1 MPGLG
6 RYAQRDMTSLS
17 SSLAWRISWR
27 EEPSR
32 LQSIGPQRI
41 GHIESTELAQS
52 QIHISIPLQIHF
64 PFMFFQI
71 FQPSSLQFCSRFLL
85 VIYFIYSG
93 VHIYVNPQLPIPP
106 PAPTCH
112 LVIIS
117 LASMWMCFDV
127 LWGRQFNR
135 LKLSYFSLLLLL
147 PMLLV
152 SLT

>member
-17 SSLAWRISWR
+17 SILFGESHGERSLAGYS
-27 EEPSR
+27 
-32 LQSIGPQRI
+32 PQ
-41 GHIESTELAQS
+41 GHKEQGTSESTELAQAH
-52 QIHISIPLQIHF
+52 IHISIPLQIHF

-93 VHIYVNPQLPIPP
+93 VFIYVNPQLPIPP

-112 LVIIS
+112 LVLIS

-135 LKLSYFSLLLLL
+135 LKLSYFSILFLL

>member
-93 VHIYVNPQLPIPP
+93 VYIYVNPQLPIPP

-127 LWGRQFNR
+127 LWRRQFNS
-135 LKLSYFSLLLLL
+135 LKWSYFSILLLL